1 MAQKLF
7 IDNSKLTNN
16 RAIFGRISIVASI
29 IVIITI
35 LDALAA
41 SYRRG
46 ANEIDIITGRS
57 SEIVGKIYGNV
68 KNINDIGFTSDSPY
82 LKLIFDEKLFSGY
95 WLGEGMWRGE
105 IKTDYSLLPGKY
117 QIKIIFNDTSNIK
130 PDDRIKVE
138 KLSTYTVN
146 VYSDAKALRQG
157 SLSFIKR
164 FTGISPWSIAI
175 AFFPIVLIS
184 GALVFVMSG
193 RIDTDMAQHGFAEVY
208 RVSRH
213 ENGLEI
219 FFGLGKKHGLEAGEK
234 MNLFNESGD
243 ILAEIVVD
251 NIGKETSSA
260 VINMPKIKPGCMV
273 GRIQYRQM
281 ASYNC

>member
-7 IDNSKLTNN
+7 VDNNKLMSN
-16 RAIFGRISIVASI
+16 RIIFGRISIIAVI
-29 IVIITI
+29 IVIIGI
-35 LDALAA
+35 LDALVA
-41 SYRRG
+41 SYRKP
-46 ANEIDIITGRS
+46 ANDLDIITGRS
-57 SEIVGKIYGNV
+57 SEIIGKLYGNV

-117 QIKIIFNDTSNIK
+117 QIKIIFNDISNIK

-146 VYSDAKALRQG
+146 VYSDAKALRQS

-175 AFFPIVLIS
+175 VFFPIVLIS
-184 GALVFVMSG
+184 GALVFVISG

-219 FFGLGKKHGLEAGEK
+219 FFGLGKNHGLAVGEK
-234 MNLFNESGD
+234 MYLFNESGD
-243 ILAEIVVD
+243 ILTEIVVD

-273 GRIQYRQM
+273 GRIGNSQI
-281 ASYNC
+281 SYNY